1 MNFIFMARFPPLALV
16 RATEIPNQK
25 IVRCGIA
32 VCRIVQDREPGRK
45 KPTDGDFK
53 TKTKLVLAAA
63 LILGAGSLAQAAN
76 ENDGGNETGGFVH
89 PPSAD
94 GVNPAYHPG
103 WFPGYAANPG
113 NAGQAYGYAA
123 SPKKTHRV
131 THAQTQNR

>member
-1 MNFIFMARFPPLALV
+1 ML
-16 RATEIPNQK
+16 
-25 IVRCGIA
+25 
-32 VCRIVQDREPGRK
+32 
-45 KPTDGDFK
+45 

-89 PPSAD
+89 PPSTD

-103 WFPGYAANPG
+103 WFPGYAANRG

-131 THAQTQNR
+131 TREHTQDR